1 MSDETASLN
10 IKETGDQDIGVG
22 LTKGCASVD
31 APTSNS
37 KSNKKRALEESAP
50 SSNSVEGTVHVIDNT
65 SEKNTGGDGDNG
77 DNSDDRPPKKA
88 RTKVEDKPK
97 PFETEKAPAPAASS
111 TSTSTSSP
119 STTKSIFGSS
129 TTAGFS
135 GFSTTSIFG
144 STASAS
150 SQQQTDDQNG
160 ASTQAPTSVFG
171 STPTSSTSIFGT
183 AATSTSTG
191 FGASSGTSTGFGSTT
206 ITASPGIFG
215 SSSNTTG
222 TTSIFT
228 LGDTQNK
235 STDSPA
241 KSPTP
246 VVTLPEADGPIMNGE
261 ENEKTIITV
270 RAKLYK
276 LTKVVA
282 KPEEPQEKKKEVKKT
297 VGIQMA
303 TKVGQDEQEDSAGGT
318 AEGSKTA
325 SSGSATGMGAMDWKE
340 VGIGPLRVLTDDT
353 HARIVQRR
361 ENTPG
366 GQGTKLILN
375 LPLRDECS
383 VEKRG
388 DKFLRLAAFE
398 VIEDGDADKEIDKD
412 EESKDEDSNVK
423 FAPVQYLFK
432 VKTMEEADSLLAAIK
447 KFCGKK

>member
-1 MSDETASLN
+1 
-10 IKETGDQDIGVG
+10 
-22 LTKGCASVD
+22 
-31 APTSNS
+31 
-37 KSNKKRALEESAP
+37 
-50 SSNSVEGTVHVIDNT
+50 
-65 SEKNTGGDGDNG
+65 
-77 DNSDDRPPKKA
+77 
-88 RTKVEDKPK
+88 
-97 PFETEKAPAPAASS
+97 
-111 TSTSTSSP
+111 
-119 STTKSIFGSS
+119 
-129 TTAGFS
+129 
-135 GFSTTSIFG
+135 
-144 STASAS
+144 
-150 SQQQTDDQNG
+150 
-160 ASTQAPTSVFG
+160 
-171 STPTSSTSIFGT
+171 
-183 AATSTSTG
+183 
-191 FGASSGTSTGFGSTT
+191 
-206 ITASPGIFG
+206 
-215 SSSNTTG
+215 
-222 TTSIFT
+222 
-228 LGDTQNK
+228 
-235 STDSPA
+235 
-241 KSPTP
+241 
-246 VVTLPEADGPIMNGE
+246 MNGE

-432 VKTMEEADSLLAAIK
+432 VKTMEEADSLLVAIK